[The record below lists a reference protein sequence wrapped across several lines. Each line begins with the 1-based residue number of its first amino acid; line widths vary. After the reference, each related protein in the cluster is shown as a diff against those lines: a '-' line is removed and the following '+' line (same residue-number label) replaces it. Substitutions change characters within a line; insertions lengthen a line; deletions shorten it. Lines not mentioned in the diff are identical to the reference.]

1 MIFFYIHLKNIY
13 YIDLYLYKNVLND
26 FIFMWNF
33 IDVIYTIWTFNP
45 TVTFIKYFFS
55 KMLFSGVRYEFNLY
69 QCQRILCVA
78 LLIKGYIKEINK
90 KKKKTYGLK
99 LSRNK

>member
-1 MIFFYIHLKNIY
+1 
-13 YIDLYLYKNVLND
+13 
-26 FIFMWNF
+26 
-33 IDVIYTIWTFNP
+33 
-45 TVTFIKYFFS
+45 
-55 KMLFSGVRYEFNLY
+55 MLFSGVRYEFNLY

-90 KKKKTYGLK
+90 KKKKIYGLK